1 MKQSQPY
8 VYKVTHKDTGQ
19 YYYGCRYTEGCNPTE
34 SFDIYATS
42 SWVVK
47 QMIRSAPQEWT
58 KEVLFEGNKETVLIE
73 EASLIKLATND
84 YLCLN
89 GNTLVNSVRRK
100 KEKEKLSLHF
110 DENKVTN
117 LLKELGNLIRST
129 RKAKGIN
136 ATELSKASKISRVT
150 LHRIEKGYDSI
161 AMGSVF
167 NVLVVLEL
175 EELFNDIFT

>member
-1 MKQSQPY
+1 MKLSQPY
-8 VYKVTHKDTGQ
+8 VYKVTHKYTGQ
-19 YYYGCRYTEGCNPTE
+19 YYYGCRYTEGCSPTE

-42 SWVVK
+42 SWGVK

-100 KEKEKLSLHF
+100 KEKPTLSF
-110 DENKVTN
+110 DESKVNN
-117 LLKELGNLIRST
+117 LLKEIGNLIRST